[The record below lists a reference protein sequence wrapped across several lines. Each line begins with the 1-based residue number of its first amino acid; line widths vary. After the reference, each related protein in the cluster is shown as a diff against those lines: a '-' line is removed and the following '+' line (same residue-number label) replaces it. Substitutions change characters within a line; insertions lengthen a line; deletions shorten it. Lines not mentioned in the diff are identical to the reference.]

1 MMDEEEVEEEETENH
16 LPPLLTHDEERK
28 EGNSSTFGPLWG
40 RRKCSQELSMHGWR
54 GKKREGEKKKQRAG
68 ANQATASLGT
78 VHSSSPRTS
87 IRTCSHR
94 TALPASPGA
103 HLAQL
108 RECRHLP
115 SSRHPSCNSRGIT
128 KTAYFRKII
137 SMATERTNCFKPTN

>member
-16 LPPLLTHDEERK
+16 LPPLLTHNEERK

-40 RRKCSQELSMHGWR
+40 RQVFARAVHAWV
-54 GKKREGEKKKQRAG
+54 EGEEEGGREKKKQRAG